1 MANEVINL
9 DTVFSGFNKG
19 TDLQPKNARTN
30 NQGVKIN
37 DIAGFTQIQAAAPA
51 TTTGLK
57 GDMVYVLADH
67 KIYVCENSFGT
78 LEVGTV
84 LAGTPSS
91 VTGATAGTYTGVAL
105 TGGTGTGAKATI
117 IMANPTTVT
126 SITINVEG
134 KGYKTA
140 DTLVIA
146 AQTVGASSTSFTIPL
161 VAADTAS
168 IWYKTAALEVS

>member
-57 GDMVYVLADH
+57 GDMVYALADH

-91 VTGATAGTYTGVAL
+91 VTGATAGNYSGVAL

-117 IMANPTTVT
+117 AMANPTTVT
-126 SITINVEG
+126 SITIDVEG

-146 AQTVGASSTSFTIPL
+146 AKTLGSGSTSFTIPL

-168 IWYKTAALEVS
+168 IWYKTAALTV

>member
-1 MANEVINL
+1 MTNEVINL

-57 GDMVYVLADH
+57 GDMVYALADH

-91 VTGATAGTYTGVAL
+91 VTGATAGNYSGVAL

-117 IMANPTTVT
+117 AMANPTTVT
-126 SITINVEG
+126 SITIDVEG

-146 AQTVGASSTSFTIPL
+146 AKTLGSGSTSFTIPL

-168 IWYKTAALEVS
+168 IWYKTAALTV

>member
-1 MANEVINL
+1 MGQEVINL
-9 DTVFSGFNKG
+9 NTVFSGFDSG

-37 DIAGFTQIQAAAPA
+37 DIAGFVQIQAAAPA

-57 GDMVYVLADH
+57 GDMVYALADH
-67 KIYVCENSFGT
+67 RIYVCENSFGT
-78 LEVGTV
+78 LEVSTI

-91 VTGATAGTYTGVAL
+91 VASATAGTYTGVAL
-105 TGGTGTGAKATI
+105 TGGTGTGAKAII
-117 IMANPTTVT
+117 IMADPTTVT

-134 KGYKTA
+134 KGYKTG

-168 IWYKTAALEVS
+168 IWYKTAALTV